1 MVGVVLLQL
10 AIAAVVGVVQ
20 AVVGGISAVAPG
32 GGDPLVGCRSF
43 APYENVMYELEAALA
58 QSRQAIG
65 KVHLGDS
72 KETVLSIL
80 SAPQG
85 SPPLNFFKREAPSQI
100 AIYYLRTNWIP
111 DNCLTDD
118 ELTPFIFRD
127 GILVSIGWRTL
138 SGPKSFGT
146 PDIDNSQGNS
156 DSAP

>member
-1 MVGVVLLQL
+1 MGQLFLLL
-10 AIAAVVGVVQ
+10 VMAVAEITINGINAVIDAVVHRENGQ
-20 AVVGGISAVAPG
+20 
-32 GGDPLVGCRSF
+32 LVGCGSSF
-43 APYENVMYELEAALA
+43 APYEDVMYESALD

-127 GILVSIGWRTL
+127 GVLASIGWRTL

-146 PDIDNSQGNS
+146 PDIDNS
-156 DSAP
+156 

>member
-1 MVGVVLLQL
+1 MILQIIFLALLQAVPGL
-10 AIAAVVGVVQ
+10 VKWASSAAP
-20 AVVGGISAVAPG
+20 APG
-32 GGDPLVGCRSF
+32 GDDPLVGCRSF
-43 APYENVMYELEAALA
+43 APYEDVTDEPEAALA
-58 QSRQAIG
+58 QARQAIG

-72 KETVLSIL
+72 KETVVSIL

-127 GILVSIGWRTL
+127 GVLVSIGWRTV
-138 SGPKSFGT
+138 SGPDSFGT
-146 PDIDNSQGNS
+146 PRIEDSHRDNLGTT
-156 DSAP
+156 P